1 MEHPRIRGLSDWR
14 PLARGGLGL
23 VWEARQLSLDRP
35 VAVKVY
41 QRALDD
47 SDRRRFLREAAAAG
61 SLSSH
66 PGIVTAHDAGI
77 LPDDRPYIV
86 MELCSGGSLTHW
98 LDPENRPSEERVR
111 DIGVGLADALAAVH
125 ARGVLHRDIK
135 PANILVDDYGNV
147 GLADFGLAAVVGADA
162 VAADAQFVTPAYAP
176 PEAFGT
182 QPATQAGDVFS
193 LAATLYALLAGC
205 PPRAMGDASTL
216 EQMAEAADSPIE
228 PIPGVNWYLMDVLI
242 AALSTDPEARP
253 TAAELRDQ
261 LARVPSLGFTAHGPR
276 SAPAGEATV
285 ILPGR
290 RSAAGRTPAATGRGE
305 PAMTAAES
313 PRAPGQPGP
322 AGAGGWRGLRR
333 VGALTAA
340 AAMVTVVAS
349 VTVWVITKPTSSG
362 VATPAAQ
369 AVSTPTAASPPT
381 APPSSSA
388 PSSVAP
394 SSVAPSSVA
403 PSSAAPSSAA
413 PSSAAPSS
421 AGPSRATGP
430 GREAAPTG
438 KSRAAEMAPAARIQ
452 LDQTVHSAQ
461 PYRAVRITGR
471 HRDGAD
477 TFLRMQRWEDGR
489 WRAFP
494 LPAKTDRAGQFTAY
508 VEFGRPGRY
517 RLRVLD
523 PALGVTSDPFVLV
536 VRA

>member
-23 VWEARQLSLDRP
+23 VWEARQLSLDRL

-47 SDRRRFLREAAAAG
+47 SDRRRFLQEAAAAG
-61 SLSSH
+61 SLSGH
-66 PGIVTAHDAGI
+66 PGVVTAHDAGI
-77 LPDDRPYIV
+77 LADDRPYIV
-86 MELCSGGSLTHW
+86 MDLCTGGSLTHW

-135 PANILVDDYGNV
+135 PANILINDYGNV
-147 GLADFGLAAVVGADA
+147 GLADFGLAAAVGADA
-162 VAADAQFVTPAYAP
+162 AADAQFVTPAYAP
-176 PEAFGT
+176 PEAFGA

-205 PPRAMGDASTL
+205 PPRAMGDVSTL
-216 EQMAEAADSPIE
+216 EQMAEVADSPIE
-228 PIPGVNWYLMDVLI
+228 PIPGVNWYLMDVLMT
-242 AALSTDPEARP
+242 ALSTDPEARP

-261 LARVPSLGFTAHGPR
+261 LAHVPALGFTARGPR

-290 RSAAGRTPAATGRGE
+290 RSEAGRASGATSRGE
-305 PAMTAAES
+305 AAITAPET
-313 PRAPGQPGP
+313 PPAPGRPSP
-322 AGAGGWRGLRR
+322 ARDGGWRGLRR

-362 VATPAAQ
+362 VATPATQLA
-369 AVSTPTAASPPT
+369 STPSAASTATAPSTPT
-381 APPSSSA
+381 APPSSVEPPGA
-388 PSSVAP
+388 KSSRGTGQQ
-394 SSVAPSSVA
+394 
-403 PSSAAPSSAA
+403 AA
-413 PSSAAPSS
+413 
-421 AGPSRATGP
+421 RTGTS
-430 GREAAPTG
+430 GTL
-438 KSRAAEMAPAARIQ
+438 AAEGQAPRIQ
-452 LDQTVHSAQ
+452 LDEAAASAK
-461 PYRAVRITGR
+461 PYRAVRITGT
-471 HRDGAD
+471 HREGAD
-477 TFLRMQRWEDGR
+477 TFVRTQRWEDGR
-489 WRAFP
+489 WRSFP

-508 VEFGRPGRY
+508 VELGRPGRY

-523 PALGVTSDPFVLV
+523 PASGMASDPFVLV
-536 VRA
+536 VSS